1 MHLLYISIE
10 NIRFPDLM
18 EAIIG
23 SPALTV
29 VENDVAVS
37 ILNLESA
44 KKP

>member
-1 MHLLYISIE
+1 
-10 NIRFPDLM
+10 M

-44 KKP
+44 KKPWVAIDLWQASMC